1 MDTGRDSIFVGV
13 CILRAVTVIVKLLM
27 RRREYESIVSLSSPG
42 GTVTPSGI
50 SSRMR
55 RDSAKYSV
63 RQLHG
68 MRMNGEEAVLLTERN
83 LDFAVP
89 RCHETHCKLRS
100 PSGLFS

>member
-1 MDTGRDSIFVGV
+1 MLQPLED
-13 CILRAVTVIVKLLM
+13 
-27 RRREYESIVSLSSPG
+27 RREQVRRWTQAEIPFSWEEYESIVSLSSPG